1 MSTTLLVSIVCADR
15 AGLVSEISA
24 KLFDLGI
31 NLGDMTFNILGT
43 GAEFTAIC
51 EPSTPVSAQ
60 ELKEHLSTLDS
71 LQEADIKVSDFTWS
85 LTHGANAKVTHRIVL
100 RGQDQPGLVT
110 RLTEVLVEY
119 EANIVTMK
127 ADKLVN
133 LEGDEYLIQMA
144 VSIPEQRAE
153 ACLASINNTAS
164 LMQMQSYSE
173 AVNL

>member
-1 MSTTLLVSIVCADR
+1 MSTTLLVSVVCADR
-15 AGLVSEISA
+15 TGLVSEISA

-31 NLGDMTFNILGT
+31 SLGDMTFNILGT

-60 ELKEHLSTLDS
+60 ELTEHLSTLGG
-71 LQEADIKVSDFTWS
+71 LQGADIKVSDFT
-85 LTHGANAKVTHRIVL
+85 LPLVHGANAKVTHRIVL

-110 RLTEVLVEY
+110 RLTEVLMEY

-133 LEGDEYLIQMA
+133 LEGDEYLIQMT

-153 ACLASINNTAS
+153 ACLASISNTAS
-164 LMQMQSYSE
+164 IMQMQCYAEVVS
-173 AVNL
+173 L